1 MTIRW
6 LLAMAQ
12 NTEQKISED
21 VPLSSSIRLDFV
33 LKAPSGARGAEGLSV
48 WVCCR
53 S

>member
-1 MTIRW
+1 MMIRW
-6 LLAMAQ
+6 LLAMDQ
-12 NTEQKISED
+12 NTELKISED

-48 WVCCR
+48 RVCCR